1 MIDKYWSE
9 DSPSDKK
16 ESLPVEVVSNH
27 IYFYDN
33 INNESILKLNKAIM
47 ETTNKI
53 ISELVDEKVTFGIK
67 DVPLYLHI
75 NSGGGLIFEGLAAMD
90 TILNNESPIIT
101 IVEGRAASAAT
112 FLNIVGKER
121 WIRKHSYMLIHQL
134 SATYWGKFHE
144 LKDRMKNA
152 EKLMVLIKN
161 IYKEYTKVPMEK
173 IDEILDHDL
182 YFDADKCI
190 EYGLVDRY
198 V

>member
-1 MIDKYWSE
+1 MRDDYWAEDAPPDKN
-9 DSPSDKK
+9 

-27 IYFYDN
+27 IYFYDR

-47 ETTNKI
+47 ETTGKI
-53 ISELVDEKVTFGIK
+53 ASGKITFGIK

-75 NSGGGLIFEGLAAMD
+75 NSGGGLIFEGLAVMD

-112 FLNIVGKER
+112 FLSIVGKER
-121 WIRKHSYMLIHQL
+121 WMRKHSYMLIHQL

-152 EKLMVLIKN
+152 EKLMVLIKDL
-161 IYKEYTKVPMEK
+161 YKEYTKVPMEK

>member
-1 MIDKYWSE
+1 MRDDYWAEDAPPDKN
-9 DSPSDKK
+9 

-27 IYFYDN
+27 IYFYDR

-47 ETTNKI
+47 ETTGKI
-53 ISELVDEKVTFGIK
+53 ASGKITFGIK

-75 NSGGGLIFEGLAAMD
+75 NSGGGLIFEGLAVMD

-112 FLNIVGKER
+112 FLSIVGKER
-121 WIRKHSYMLIHQL
+121 WMRKHSYMLIHQL

-152 EKLMVLIKN
+152 EKLKVLIKDL
-161 IYKEYTKVPMEK
+161 YKEYTKVPMEK